1 MSSGYIT
8 DIKKVDRVYQV
19 ELEILYCMKP
29 SLSHIPADASVSS
42 PARPMVKMTT
52 HTMNSKWPIAQIG
65 DLDDIDSDASNTVS
79 LFSRCLPDCAYIS
92 NDYVIDL
99 RPGFAFLGPLHIRH
113 LDY

>member
-1 MSSGYIT
+1 
-8 DIKKVDRVYQV
+8 
-19 ELEILYCMKP
+19 
-29 SLSHIPADASVSS
+29 
-42 PARPMVKMTT
+42 MTT
-52 HTMNSKWPIAQIG
+52 HTMSSKWPIAQIG

-99 RPGFAFLGPLHIRH
+99 RPGFAFLTSLITVLGPLHIRH